1 MKLVRNLFMTAAV
14 GGMLLA
20 CSTDVLSPDGQ
31 TGGGNSKKPPGN
43 TGTKATSLSISASP
57 GIAVY
62 GGTTTLTGRA
72 LLAVGETGSEPK
84 CGTLVLEIQAPGGSF
99 QQVASKAI
107 SKDNETLSFTTASLT
122 LDGDYSYKFTYTPDA
137 NGCNYAGSTGTGSFT
152 ILAEDVNPPACSN
165 SLVASEMTAVYDGV
179 SGNVNFSIT
188 YRLNLCD
195 GATGRL
201 QGGLSNWTN
210 PNVSFTSDNGVV
222 GTDKIPGGK
231 NSNRVITWLNATSG
245 DYTITFS
252 KPLKYANGAVTG
264 QWTIKD
270 ADGNNLATAVAPQTF
285 TITVLE

>member
-1 MKLVRNLFMTAAV
+1 MKLVRNLFMMAAM

-20 CSTDVLSPDGQ
+20 CNTDVMSPDGQ
-31 TGGGNSKKPPGN
+31 IGGGKKPDSNPGI
-43 TGTKATSLSISASP
+43 KATSISASVTP
-57 GIAVY
+57 GTVVY
-62 GGTTTLTGRA
+62 GGTATLTGKA
-72 LLAVGETGSEPK
+72 LLALAETGSNPK
-84 CGTLVLEIQAPGGSF
+84 CGTLKLEIMAPGEMSHTE
-99 QQVASKAI
+99 VATHTVANKS
-107 SKDNETLSFTTASLT
+107 EMLSYTTPSLT
-122 LDGDYSYKFTYTPDA
+122 VDGQYHYIFTYTPAD
-137 NGCNYAGSTGTGSFT
+137 NGCNYSGSTVSGTFT
-152 ILAEDVNPPACSN
+152 VLPEDANPPACTN
-165 SLVASEMTAVYDGV
+165 SLEPVDMTAVYDGG

-210 PNVSFTSDNGVV
+210 DDVV
-222 GTDKIPGGK
+222 ANPGASIRIPGSK
-231 NSNRVITWLNATSG
+231 NSNRVVTWLGVGSG

-285 TITVLE
+285 TITGLN